1 MVWQRWTGEYLRGL
15 RERHRLKQNGQP
27 VVLQVGEVVLIK
39 SDQKDRGKWRI
50 GIVEELFPGRDGV
63 VRAVKLRAGNS
74 YLERPVQHLYPLE
87 LLCDREG
94 IKTEDVLNV
103 NATEFAPRRAAAK
116 VARNCLAEIAEEE
129 DRED

>member
-15 RERHRLKQNGQP
+15 RERHRLKHNGKQ

-39 SDQKDRGKWRI
+39 SDQKDCGKWRI
-50 GIVEELFPGRDGV
+50 GIVEKLFPGRHRV

-87 LLCDREG
+87 LSCD
-94 IKTEDVLNV
+94 IKTTEPEVALNV
-103 NATEFAPRRAAAK
+103 SAPEFTPKRTAPK
-116 VARNCLAEIAEEE
+116 VARNRIAEIAEEDKE
-129 DRED
+129 N